1 MGLLSALFGT
11 RPGKERQEAAR
22 LRITVQEVTR
32 DIPLFS
38 QDGKK
43 VIFKP
48 YRCVRYSLPRRER
61 KGRTWTLVQ
70 RTRPLGATL
79 PNDYLLTAS
88 GALPGGL
95 EEQLRKVAE
104 DYSEELFEFEGTSS
118 EVAVY
123 WSEWGGADKVRRLHY
138 HLERLASY

>member
-1 MGLLSALFGT
+1 MGLLSELLK
-11 RPGKERQEAAR
+11 KERKEAMR
-22 LRITVQEVTR
+22 LGLTVREVTR

-38 QDGKK
+38 QDGERM
-43 VIFKP
+43 IFRP
-48 YRCVRYSLPRRER
+48 YDCVRYSLPRRER
-61 KGRTWTLVQ
+61 KGRTWALLQ
-70 RTRPLGATL
+70 RTKQLGGTL

-88 GALPGGL
+88 GPLPAGL

-104 DYSEELFEFEGTSS
+104 DYPQELFEFEGTPA

-123 WSEWGGADKVRRLHY
+123 WSEWGGVEKVRRLHY

>member
-1 MGLLSALFGT
+1 MRLLSQLLGRERREAL
-11 RPGKERQEAAR
+11 R
-22 LRITVQEVTR
+22 LGIAVAEVTR
-32 DIPLFS
+32 DIPAFS
-38 QDGKK
+38 GDGSKM
-43 VIFKP
+43 IFEP

-70 RTRPLGATL
+70 RTRSLGANL

-88 GALPGGL
+88 GPLAAGL
-95 EEQLRKVAE
+95 EEKLRKVAE
-104 DYSEELFEFEGTSS
+104 DYATELFEFEGTAT

-123 WSEWGGADKVRRLHY
+123 WTEWGGADKVRRLHY

>member
-1 MGLLSALFGT
+1 MGFLSALFGA
-11 RPGKERQEAAR
+11 RLGRERREAAR
-22 LRITVQEVTR
+22 LGITALEVTR

-38 QDGKK
+38 QDGTK
-43 VIFKP
+43 VIFRP
-48 YRCVRYSLPRRER
+48 YRCLRYSLPRRER

-88 GALPGGL
+88 GTLPAGL
-95 EEQLRKVAE
+95 EEQLRKVAQ
-104 DYSEELFEFEGTSS
+104 DYPEELFEFEGTQA

-123 WSEWGGADKVRRLHY
+123 WSEWGGQDKVRRLHY
-138 HLERLASY
+138 HLERLAAY